1 MAVKLVSGF
10 SYFEG
15 TKEFRICHSPWLHAR
30 SVTVLGLKV
39 LIANVGSKSQSK

>member
-10 SYFEG
+10 LYFEG
-15 TKEFRICHSPWLHAR
+15 TKEFHICHSPWLHAC
-30 SVTVLGLKV
+30 SVTLLG